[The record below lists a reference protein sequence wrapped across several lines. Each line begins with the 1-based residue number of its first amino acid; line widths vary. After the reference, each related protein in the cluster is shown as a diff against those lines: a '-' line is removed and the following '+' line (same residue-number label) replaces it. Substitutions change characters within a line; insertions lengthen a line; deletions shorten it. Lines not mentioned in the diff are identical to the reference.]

1 MKKRPAA
8 VVLLLGVVTCGL
20 YTIFWFVDTKH
31 EMVRKGAQI
40 PSAACFFVPIL
51 NIWWT
56 WQWAGGIESVTRGSF
71 SQARAFL
78 AVFLF
83 DVIGFAFSSARSGN
97 DLGALAMV
105 GVLLINSI
113 GMAIVQA
120 ELNKAID
127 EEQSGG
133 LPRARVA

>member
-1 MKKRPAA
+1 MNKRSAV

-20 YTIFWFVDTKH
+20 YTLFWFVDTKH
-31 EMVRKGAQI
+31 EMVRKGAKI
-40 PSAACFFVPIL
+40 PSAAWAIVPIA

-56 WQWAGGIESVTRGSF
+56 WEWAGGVDHATRGTL
-71 SQARAFL
+71 SQGRAFI

-83 DVIGFAFSSARSGN
+83 STIGTAMTQIEAHRVSGS
-97 DLGALAMV
+97 LAVV
-105 GVLLINSI
+105 GVLLLNAI
-113 GMAIVQA
+113 GTAIVQT

-127 EEQSGG
+127 EDLAGG